1 MKFLENLEFDKK
13 EITAVENNTPEVLA
27 NQIKEQKDLVTEN
40 LQYLKSLGVKNYRE
54 IFTNYSELFLMDN
67 SNFTEIFAKYDRED
81 LVKKLEKNM
90 AIIEYL

>member
-81 LVKKLEKNM
+81 LVEKLEKNM